1 MKIYKNLLSSKE
13 DRNTSGT
20 TMIWRQ
26 NFQYWKSFVIEE
38 IYNINKNIDRFRT
51 GKWKETEY
59 IEKLDTG
66 REGNSSHI
74 FNIKS
79 CSETQLVIQV
89 LLLT

>member
-1 MKIYKNLLSSKE
+1 
-13 DRNTSGT
+13 
-20 TMIWRQ
+20 MIWRQ

-51 GKWKETEY
+51 GKWKEAEY

-66 REGNSSHI
+66 RKGNSSQI

-79 CSETQLVIQV
+79 CSET
-89 LLLT
+89 